1 MTAWTLQIKLASPF
15 MFGGAPDLA
24 FGVDDRLPRDEAG
37 HVVLPGTLARG
48 LLRDAL
54 DSMLRRG
61 GGNLPGVADG
71 AKLARLLFGAG
82 SGEKAEADL
91 RPGRGDDAE
100 VEGLA
105 PHRGALVIADL
116 LSPVAP
122 AAKHITRIRIDEK
135 LGSADE
141 GALQAIEAPWPV
153 GAQVVFSGSVRLA
166 GAIDAGEAKKIIEL
180 GLTALRQ
187 IGSFKSAGF
196 GRVLDV
202 GLSEPKAAAR
212 RPAVTFEPAPAQRVA
227 WHAHGAFLAAVE
239 RVAGNIFRGG
249 DVIPGGAI
257 KGAIADMLAASGQ
270 MTPERSDLLARTIF
284 GHARAVRQGA
294 RLAANTLPL
303 PTPFSLA
310 CFGGDDVRA
319 ADTLLAPGAPLGVID
334 GALHTPRYEIDRKG
348 KDGAAVEA
356 WRNTRNLAAP
366 LDLLHDPRTR
376 TAIDYDAGTASYRKD
391 DGGGLFAQ
399 WRVLPKYRTDDG
411 ALADA
416 RFVQDIAAFDSEH
429 DGQAIADLL
438 NLVARQPIFVGK
450 LNTAFEIVARD
461 HAPAMNVNGLNG
473 ANGQALF
480 AVTLITDAVLCS
492 AAELRA
498 AKGDIAAVYGRN
510 LPRALET
517 LAQEA
522 KATLAAADVALVR
535 FFARQRFAGG
545 YQAMRY
551 RADPNRYEPWVV
563 TRAGSTFLFGC
574 AADKRAAVTTA
585 LKRALACGL
594 PEMDGQPHE
603 TAWRRTP
610 FARSNGYGAVA
621 CHLAGQTT
629 PGWLKSVNVEA

>member
-1 MTAWTLQIKLASPF
+1 MTAWTLQITLASPF

-54 DSMLRRG
+54 DSMLKRG
-61 GGNLPGVADG
+61 GGNLPGIADG
-71 AKLARLLFGAG
+71 AKLARLVFGAG
-82 SGEKAEADL
+82 SGEKTGSALE
-91 RPGRGDDAE
+91 PGRGDDAD

-105 PHRGALVIADL
+105 PRRGALVIADL

-122 AAKHITRIRIDEK
+122 AAKHITRIRIDEQ

-153 GAQVVFSGSVRLA
+153 GADVTFSGLVRLA

-187 IGSFKSAGF
+187 VGSFKSAGF

-202 GLSEPKAAAR
+202 GLFEPKAAAK
-212 RPAVTFEPAPAQRVA
+212 RPAVKFKPAPAQRVA
-227 WHAHGAFLAAVE
+227 WQAHGAFLAAVE
-239 RVAGNIFRGG
+239 RVASNIFRGG
-249 DVIPGGAI
+249 DIIPGGAI

-284 GHARAVRQGA
+284 GHARAAPRDA
-294 RLAANTLPL
+294 RLDAVNTLPL
-303 PTPFSLA
+303 PTPFCLA
-310 CFGGDDVRA
+310 CFGGDDVKA
-319 ADTLLAPGAPLGVID
+319 GDTLLLPGAPLGVVG
-334 GALHTPRYEIDRKG
+334 GALHAPRYEIDWKDKDRKE
-348 KDGAAVEA
+348 VSV
-356 WRNTRNLAAP
+356 WRRERNLAAP

-376 TAIDYDAGTASYRKD
+376 TAIDYDAGTASYREDK
-391 DGGGLFAQ
+391 GGGLFAQ
-399 WRVLPKYRTDDG
+399 WRVLPKYRNDG

-416 RFVQDIAAFDSEH
+416 RFVQDIAAFNAE
-429 DGQAIADLL
+429 DGPALADLL
-438 NLVARQPIFVGK
+438 NLVASQPIFVGK
-450 LNTAFEIVARD
+450 LNTAFEITAAER
-461 HAPAMNVNGLNG
+461 APSMNVNVING

-498 AKGDIAAVYGRN
+498 AKNDIAAVYGRN

-522 KATLAAADVALVR
+522 KATLAAADVTLVR

-551 RADPNRYEPWVV
+551 RADPDRYEPWVV
-563 TRAGSTFLFGC
+563 TRAGTTFLFGC
-574 AADKRAAVTTA
+574 AASHRAAFTTA

-594 PEMDGQPHE
+594 PEIDGQPHE

-610 FARSNGYGAVA
+610 FARSNGFGAVA
-621 CHLAGQTT
+621 CHLAGQA
-629 PGWLKSVNVEA
+629 PPKWLKSVNVEA